1 MGHPY
6 YERQMTRKELK
17 DLVDS
22 AYNGLEVA
30 QLLLDRKP
38 PVREGLLHTVL
49 EDVHYK
55 TRKIALEF
63 CAYK

>member
-1 MGHPY
+1 MA
-6 YERQMTRKELK
+6 QVLSRKEVK

-30 QLLLDRKP
+30 QMLLERKP

-49 EDVHYK
+49 EDVYYK
-55 TRKIALEF
+55 TQKIALEF
-63 CAYK
+63 CADE